1 MHLHYESRCERR
13 LLVNYLKE
21 VDRDVAEVHG
31 EFEEEACWELSRLQ
45 DRKQRWRNSWA
56 DNTPVMWFQRWCKNN
71 THSHVKGKLSGGAS
85 TKLLDPIVVKGFF
98 KFDIKHLKTWQFWQ
112 TLTTEGQNKQRLSST
127 GSPLLFSLPTS
138 DWRRQSTDILTSTLW
153 HSCCHCAS
161 RKQTV
166 TRGCGRWSS
175 TSGWCSLFGSKHL
188 QTQRCG
194 YQLTGKIITSA
205 FADQHSWVKETETYS
220 TVLNWL

>member
-21 VDRDVAEVHG
+21 VDGDVAEVHG

-85 TKLLDPIVVKGFF
+85 TKLLDPIVVKGF
-98 KFDIKHLKTWQFWQ
+98 L
-112 TLTTEGQNKQRLSST
+112 N
-127 GSPLLFSLPTS
+127 
-138 DWRRQSTDILTSTLW
+138 LTSNTWKLDNFDRRW
-153 HSCCHCAS
+153 PLRVKINSVCLPQAPHYCLVSPPATDADSPPTFLHPRYDTAV
-161 RKQTV
+161 V
-166 TRGCGRWSS
+166 TA
-175 TSGWCSLFGSKHL
+175 LHGSKLSHGDVVGDPL
-188 QTQRCG
+188 RRDDVRFLEVNIYKPKDVVT
-194 YQLTGKIITSA
+194 
-205 FADQHSWVKETETYS
+205 
-220 TVLNWL
+220 NWREK

>member
-1 MHLHYESRCERR
+1 MLLKSTGSLRRKRAENSPVCRTGNRGKGIHGRTTHRPHGSRDGVKITRIHMWKAHYQVE
-13 LLVNYLKE
+13 LVQNLE
-21 VDRDVAEVHG
+21 LIQRFRPNCCQRFF
-31 EFEEEACWELSRLQ
+31 EFY
-45 DRKQRWRNSWA
+45 
-56 DNTPVMWFQRWCKNN
+56 
-71 THSHVKGKLSGGAS
+71 
-85 TKLLDPIVVKGFF
+85 
-98 KFDIKHLKTWQFWQ
+98 IKHLKIWQFWQ

-161 RKQTV
+161 RKQIV
-166 TRGCGRWSS
+166 TRGCGQWSS
-175 TSGWCSLFGSKHL
+175 TSGGCSLFGTKHL

-194 YQLTGKIITSA
+194 YELTGKIITSA
-205 FADQHSWVKETETYS
+205 FADQHSCVKETKTSS